1 MKIKIITLFL
11 LTFILGS
18 TYGQELQRAPINEEF
33 EKFISQKSKEQ
44 GDYIIPFPVKYAFSD
59 LKRAEKFKVDLP
71 DVFDLRDSG
80 LVSNVGNQGTDGHC
94 WTFAAIGAVESR
106 SLKFGFSEYD
116 LSEHNMAT
124 CHGYELE
131 QGGNQEMATA
141 YYSRLS
147 GPILETEDPYVVGN
161 YSCSATGVTPQFYVT
176 EANFL
181 PENMDIIKYML
192 MNNGAIA
199 VSLHWADGSYN
210 GTNYTYYYSGDENT
224 NHGVLLVGW
233 DDTKATAGGTGAWI
247 IKNSWG
253 ASWGENGFFY
263 MSYNDTYSMAN
274 ATIYPTR
281 KEINNIDTLLM
292 IDDFGNLS
300 NYGYGSDEAYALI
313 KYEVSESYNFYQ
325 IGTYMYNSNSIVDI
339 EVFDTKNGD
348 TLEDTLAVVNDLLV
362 DFPGFYTFDV
372 PFSASGDFYIKIKYF
387 TPGYTHPVPVER
399 EVENFAYPQIESDKC
414 WISFEGL
421 EWSALGSGTSSEVDL
436 CIRAY
441 GSKSDVK
448 ASFISNYEMVCS
460 DGSVTFTSNST
471 GDIIDYSW
479 DFGAGASPAT
489 ASTEGPHAVTYSTD
503 GFKTIKLVV
512 ENSTASKD
520 SLINYDYIKVGNEIN
535 VYIPKDTIYIDVSD
549 TVTISAYG
557 SDTYIWQPSGA
568 IIGSDTNSSI
578 IVSPDTDTTYIV
590 EGHSGSCMDTDS
602 IRVIITYAPEN
613 DDVCDAI
620 ELVLNTEEG
629 PFTNEFA
636 TVQVNE
642 PFPDTTGSLC
652 TTPGYWCSE
661 GGLQNSV
668 WFKFVAPNSGVV
680 SITTDGFDNQIA
692 VYDAAS
698 CSDIV
703 SGNPAL
709 YEIVAAND
717 DYSGT
722 NYDAIIDEI
731 TGLTSGKTYWL
742 QMDGSAGGDEGECT
756 ITITDLASD
765 NDSPCNAKTLEFF
778 TDYSENNNYASIDTN
793 EPMPDD
799 SDCSAQNSWCPDDT
813 LNATVWYKFA
823 ATSSGVV
830 SIASTGF
837 DNQIAVYSASECAD
851 LLSGD
856 PADYTILGAND
867 NYEGSN
873 AASIYSI
880 TGLTEGTDY
889 WIQVDGKNSDF
900 YGSFTL
906 HLKEWPLSTEDI
918 IFGENKIIVFPNPS
932 NGEFKIN
939 LSNVINTNKSNNL
952 SIEVVTTDGSVLY
965 KYKGTMNQ
973 NEFDISIDRKG
984 LFIVRIITDDHQYSV
999 PVVIK

>member
-1 MKIKIITLFL
+1 MKFKIITLFL
-11 LTFILGS
+11 FTFILGS

-33 EKFISQKSKEQ
+33 EEFISQKSKEQ

-59 LKRAEKFKVDLP
+59 LKRAEKFKADLP
-71 DVFDLRDSG
+71 DIFDLRDSG
-80 LVSNVGNQGTDGHC
+80 LVSTVKDQGGAGHC
-94 WTFAAIGAVESR
+94 WSFSAIGAIEAR

-124 CHGYELE
+124 CHGFEWDE
-131 QGGNQEMATA
+131 GGNQEMATA

-147 GPILETEDPYVVGN
+147 GPILETEDPYSDTDF
-161 YSCSATGVTPQFYVT
+161 SCSATGVTPQFYVT
-176 EANFL
+176 EARFL

-192 MNNGAIA
+192 INNGAIA
-199 VSLHWADGSYN
+199 VSIHWAQSSYN
-210 GTNYTYYYSGDENT
+210 GTDYTYYYSGEENT

-233 DDTKATAGGTGAWI
+233 DDTKVTAGGTGAWI

-253 ASWGENGFFY
+253 PGWGENGFFY
-263 MSYNDTYSMAN
+263 ISYNDTHSMAN

-292 IDDFGNLS
+292 IDDFGHLS

-325 IGTYMYNSNSIVDI
+325 IGTYLYISNSVVDI

-348 TLEDTLAVVNDLLV
+348 TLEDTLAVVNDLFV

-387 TPGYTHPVPVER
+387 APGYTHPVPVET
-399 EVENFAYPQIESDKC
+399 EIEDFAYPQIESDKC
-414 WISFEGL
+414 WISSDGL
-421 EWSALGSGTSSEVDL
+421 TWSALGSGSSSEVDL

-448 ASFISNYEMVCS
+448 ASFTSNYEMVCL

-471 GDIIDYSW
+471 GDITDYSW
-479 DFGAGASPAT
+479 DFGAGASPAI

-512 ENSTASKD
+512 ENSTASED
-520 SLINYDYIKVGNEIN
+520 SLINHDYIKVGDEIN
-535 VYIPKDTIYIDVSD
+535 VYIPKDTIYIDASD
-549 TVTISAYG
+549 TTTIYAYG

-568 IIGSDTNSSI
+568 IIGSNTNSSI

-590 EGHSGSCMDTDS
+590 EGHSGSCIDTDS
-602 IRVIITYAPEN
+602 VRVILTYVPEN

-620 ELVLNTEEG
+620 ELALNTEEG
-629 PFTNEFA
+629 PFTNAYA
-636 TVQVNE
+636 TVQANE

-652 TTPGYWCSE
+652 DTQGYWCSE

-668 WFKFVAPNSGVV
+668 WFTFIAPKSGAVM
-680 SITTDGFDNQIA
+680 IETDGMDNQIA

-698 CSDIV
+698 CTDII
-703 SGNPAL
+703 SGNDAL
-709 YEIVAAND
+709 FEIIAAND
-717 DYSGT
+717 DWEDADYSAT
-722 NYDAIIDEI
+722 IDEL

-742 QMDGSAGGDEGECT
+742 QLDGSAGGAEGEST
-756 ITITDLASD
+756 ITITEFSAD
-765 NDSPCNAKTLEFF
+765 NDSPCDAKTLEFF
-778 TDYSENNNYASIDTN
+778 TSYSENNNYASVDIN
-793 EPMPDD
+793 EPFPDN
-799 SDCSAQNSWCPDDT
+799 SDCTAQNSWCPDDT

-837 DNQIAVYSASECAD
+837 DNQIAVYSASDCAD
-851 LLSGD
+851 ILSGD
-856 PADYTILGAND
+856 PADYTILAAND
-867 NYEGSN
+867 DYEGDT

-880 TGLTEGTDY
+880 SGLTENDVY
-889 WIQVDGKNSDF
+889 FIQVDGKNNNF
-900 YGSFTL
+900 FGSFTL
-906 HLKEWPLSTEDI
+906 YLTEWPLSTKNNLKTTDLI
-918 IFGENKIIVFPNPS
+918 KIYPNPS
-932 NGEFKIN
+932 NGKFIVD
-939 LSNVINTNKSNNL
+939 LSNLQNNDNNL
-952 SIEVVTTDGSVLY
+952 NIDILSIDGSLVNSYQGKLN
-965 KYKGTMNQ
+965 K
-973 NEFDISIDRKG
+973 NEYEISIDRPG
-984 LFIVRIITDDHQYSV
+984 MFIVRITTLNNMYSI
-999 PVVIK
+999 PIVIK